1 MRVPLIPPAI
11 NPPERTA
18 PGGAAR
24 VFERP
29 RKPQFDPAKMQ
40 RVFQAVAYRGC
51 GAERGVL
58 VRPSLPVGEIREHLK
73 HAACRVYDDQLTVAD
88 VEALDTILRRAE
100 AHCRKMPTALG
111 RAAQLPSRPHVARR
125 SVSFPEVPMGRHA
138 DTQTLSLLAA
148 LERDYEAAPPLVV
161 PTPPP
166 PAPPPPE
173 VKPPAN
179 FRELVEQRQRAFAAG
194 EKPLWLAE

>member
-1 MRVPLIPPAI
+1 
-11 NPPERTA
+11 
-18 PGGAAR
+18 
-24 VFERP
+24 
-29 RKPQFDPAKMQ
+29 
-40 RVFQAVAYRGC
+40 
-51 GAERGVL
+51 
-58 VRPSLPVGEIREHLK
+58 
-73 HAACRVYDDQLTVAD
+73 
-88 VEALDTILRRAE
+88 
-100 AHCRKMPTALG
+100 
-111 RAAQLPSRPHVARR
+111 
-125 SVSFPEVPMGRHA
+125 MGRHA